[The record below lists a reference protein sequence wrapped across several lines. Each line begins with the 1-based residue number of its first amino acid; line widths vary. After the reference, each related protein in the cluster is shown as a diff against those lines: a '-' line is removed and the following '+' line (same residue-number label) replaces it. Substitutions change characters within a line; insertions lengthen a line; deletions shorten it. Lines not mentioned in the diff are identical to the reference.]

1 MGSDYRDARDW
12 RSQDLRKT
20 IRGFKMSEA
29 QASTQAKNDGATFRT
44 KAGFKASGLNADG
57 GYGPAPTPP
66 VPAPPPPSYEEQK
79 SQVGSIQR
87 TKEDQLI
94 EKLMVHGGLTREQA
108 KAKVSQNNKA
118 TGYR

>member
-1 MGSDYRDARDW
+1 MSGITDIMGGKKSDGVSMQTHAAMKDA
-12 RSQDLRKT
+12 
-20 IRGFKMSEA
+20 GV
-29 QASTQAKNDGATFRT
+29 
-44 KAGFKASGLNADG
+44 
-57 GYGPAPTPP
+57 GPYDTPP
-66 VPAPPPPSYEEQK
+66 VPAPPPPSIKEQK